1 MFGSFI
7 GLYAFKLV
15 GCSTVHDVL
24 FHWLPRFFKILQLFM
39 HAHFLS
45 LIFAKNKSGSSVIK
59 LKDAE
64 LCKK

>member
-7 GLYAFKLV
+7 GLFAFKLV

-45 LIFAKNKSGSSVIK
+45 LIL
-59 LKDAE
+59 LKTNQD
-64 LCKK
+64 LL